1 MEIDLRHGSDEGLN
15 PMPQPEALMTEADK
29 GRPLCRLDEIADPGS
44 KGFELEDRSI
54 FVVRR
59 GADVAGYV
67 NSCPH
72 TGGPL
77 EWIEDQFLDFAR
89 EHIVCATHGA
99 TFRVGDGRC
108 IAGPCTGDRLTPVR
122 IALIEGVLHLLE

>member
-1 MEIDLRHGSDEGLN
+1 
-15 PMPQPEALMTEADK
+15 MPQPEALMTEPDK
-29 GRPLCRLDEIADPGS
+29 GLPLCRLDDIADPGS

-59 GADVAGYV
+59 GAAVTGYV

-77 EWIEDQFLDFAR
+77 DWTEDQFLDFAR

-99 TFRVGDGRC
+99 MFRIGDGHC
-108 IAGPCTGDRLTPVR
+108 IAGPCAGDRLTPVR